1 MKKENTIMKKYQYI
15 QPKVEAMIVPADALM
30 DPIAM
35 PGSSEGPTVNVNGAP
50 TRVAPPV
57 PGAGLSNK
65 RVL

>member
-30 DPIAM
+30 DPIAL
-35 PGSSEGPTVNVNGAP
+35 PGSPEGPTVNGAP